1 MWSDKESEIDFLNF
15 NETAQSIKDLITE
28 KDLMPISVGIF
39 GDWGAGKSTILELT
53 KKSLESDEQ
62 EYIQVH
68 FDAWMFQGYDDA
80 KAALLETIA
89 SKLIKQAES
98 DKGLTQKAKE
108 FAGRVDKIRLMGLLM
123 DGGSALAGIPTG
135 GGFQKI
141 FGLLSDDEDDDI
153 DAIGIQRSLKS
164 FNLLNPIHRTRDG
177 LEALEVLK
185 NDAIDRPFIVLLDLN
200 MPRMNG
206 MEFLSAIRSD
216 PNLSDI
222 VVFVLTTSQLDEE
235 ISAAYKKNIAGYIV
249 KSSSNQDYK
258 QLIRFLENYW
268 NLVELPKC

>member
-1 MWSDKESEIDFLNF
+1 MNNNYMK
-15 NETAQSIKDLITE
+15 TVSI
-28 KDLMPISVGIF
+28 
-39 GDWGAGKSTILELT
+39 
-53 KKSLESDEQ
+53 
-62 EYIQVH
+62 
-68 FDAWMFQGYDDA
+68 
-80 KAALLETIA
+80 LL
-89 SKLIKQAES
+89 
-98 DKGLTQKAKE
+98 
-108 FAGRVDKIRLMGLLM
+108 V
-123 DGGSALAGIPTG
+123 
-135 GGFQKI
+135 
-141 FGLLSDDEDDDI
+141 EDDDI

-177 LEALEVLK
+177 LEALKVLK

>member
-1 MWSDKESEIDFLNF
+1 MNPDYAK
-15 NETAQSIKDLITE
+15 TVSI
-28 KDLMPISVGIF
+28 
-39 GDWGAGKSTILELT
+39 
-53 KKSLESDEQ
+53 
-62 EYIQVH
+62 
-68 FDAWMFQGYDDA
+68 
-80 KAALLETIA
+80 LL
-89 SKLIKQAES
+89 
-98 DKGLTQKAKE
+98 
-108 FAGRVDKIRLMGLLM
+108 V
-123 DGGSALAGIPTG
+123 
-135 GGFQKI
+135 
-141 FGLLSDDEDDDI
+141 EDDDI

-177 LEALEVLK
+177 LEALEVLR
-185 NDAIDRPFIVLLDLN
+185 NDVVERPFIVLLDLN

-206 MEFLSAIRSD
+206 LEFLSAIRSD
-216 PNLSDI
+216 SNLSNI

>member
-1 MWSDKESEIDFLNF
+1 MK
-15 NETAQSIKDLITE
+15 TVSI
-28 KDLMPISVGIF
+28 
-39 GDWGAGKSTILELT
+39 
-53 KKSLESDEQ
+53 
-62 EYIQVH
+62 
-68 FDAWMFQGYDDA
+68 
-80 KAALLETIA
+80 LL
-89 SKLIKQAES
+89 
-98 DKGLTQKAKE
+98 
-108 FAGRVDKIRLMGLLM
+108 V
-123 DGGSALAGIPTG
+123 
-135 GGFQKI
+135 
-141 FGLLSDDEDDDI
+141 EDDDI

-185 NDAIDRPFIVLLDLN
+185 NDAIARPFIVLLDLN

-216 PNLSDI
+216 SILSDI

-268 NLVELPKC
+268 NIVELPKC

>member
-1 MWSDKESEIDFLNF
+1 MKRKYMK
-15 NETAQSIKDLITE
+15 TVSI
-28 KDLMPISVGIF
+28 
-39 GDWGAGKSTILELT
+39 
-53 KKSLESDEQ
+53 
-62 EYIQVH
+62 
-68 FDAWMFQGYDDA
+68 
-80 KAALLETIA
+80 LL
-89 SKLIKQAES
+89 
-98 DKGLTQKAKE
+98 
-108 FAGRVDKIRLMGLLM
+108 V
-123 DGGSALAGIPTG
+123 
-135 GGFQKI
+135 
-141 FGLLSDDEDDDI
+141 EDDDI

-185 NDAIDRPFIVLLDLN
+185 NDAIARPFIVLLDLN

-216 PNLSDI
+216 SNLSDI

-268 NLVELPKC
+268 NIVELPKC

>member
-1 MWSDKESEIDFLNF
+1 MI
-15 NETAQSIKDLITE
+15 
-28 KDLMPISVGIF
+28 
-39 GDWGAGKSTILELT
+39 
-53 KKSLESDEQ
+53 
-62 EYIQVH
+62 H
-68 FDAWMFQGYDDA
+68 
-80 KAALLETIA
+80 
-89 SKLIKQAES
+89 
-98 DKGLTQKAKE
+98 
-108 FAGRVDKIRLMGLLM
+108 
-123 DGGSALAGIPTG
+123 
-135 GGFQKI
+135 
-141 FGLLSDDEDDDI
+141 I

-185 NDAIDRPFIVLLDLN
+185 NDAIARPFIVLLDLN

-216 PNLSDI
+216 SILSDI

-268 NLVELPKC
+268 NIVELPKC

>member
-1 MWSDKESEIDFLNF
+1 MNPDYAK
-15 NETAQSIKDLITE
+15 TVSI
-28 KDLMPISVGIF
+28 
-39 GDWGAGKSTILELT
+39 
-53 KKSLESDEQ
+53 
-62 EYIQVH
+62 
-68 FDAWMFQGYDDA
+68 
-80 KAALLETIA
+80 LL
-89 SKLIKQAES
+89 
-98 DKGLTQKAKE
+98 
-108 FAGRVDKIRLMGLLM
+108 V
-123 DGGSALAGIPTG
+123 
-135 GGFQKI
+135 
-141 FGLLSDDEDDDI
+141 EDDDI

-177 LEALEVLK
+177 LEALEVLR
-185 NDAIDRPFIVLLDLN
+185 NDVVERPFIVLLDLN

-206 MEFLSAIRSD
+206 LEFLSAIRSD
-216 PNLSDI
+216 SNLSDI

>member
-1 MWSDKESEIDFLNF
+1 MNNNHMK
-15 NETAQSIKDLITE
+15 TVSI
-28 KDLMPISVGIF
+28 
-39 GDWGAGKSTILELT
+39 
-53 KKSLESDEQ
+53 
-62 EYIQVH
+62 
-68 FDAWMFQGYDDA
+68 
-80 KAALLETIA
+80 LL
-89 SKLIKQAES
+89 
-98 DKGLTQKAKE
+98 
-108 FAGRVDKIRLMGLLM
+108 V
-123 DGGSALAGIPTG
+123 
-135 GGFQKI
+135 
-141 FGLLSDDEDDDI
+141 EDDDI

-177 LEALEVLK
+177 LEALKVLK

>member
-1 MWSDKESEIDFLNF
+1 MNHNYMK
-15 NETAQSIKDLITE
+15 TVSI
-28 KDLMPISVGIF
+28 
-39 GDWGAGKSTILELT
+39 
-53 KKSLESDEQ
+53 
-62 EYIQVH
+62 
-68 FDAWMFQGYDDA
+68 
-80 KAALLETIA
+80 LL
-89 SKLIKQAES
+89 
-98 DKGLTQKAKE
+98 
-108 FAGRVDKIRLMGLLM
+108 V
-123 DGGSALAGIPTG
+123 
-135 GGFQKI
+135 
-141 FGLLSDDEDDDI
+141 EDDDI

-185 NDAIDRPFIVLLDLN
+185 NDAIARPFIVLLDLN

-216 PNLSDI
+216 SNLSDI

-268 NLVELPKC
+268 NIVELPKC

>member
-1 MWSDKESEIDFLNF
+1 MNHNYMK
-15 NETAQSIKDLITE
+15 TVSI
-28 KDLMPISVGIF
+28 
-39 GDWGAGKSTILELT
+39 
-53 KKSLESDEQ
+53 
-62 EYIQVH
+62 
-68 FDAWMFQGYDDA
+68 
-80 KAALLETIA
+80 LL
-89 SKLIKQAES
+89 
-98 DKGLTQKAKE
+98 
-108 FAGRVDKIRLMGLLM
+108 V
-123 DGGSALAGIPTG
+123 
-135 GGFQKI
+135 
-141 FGLLSDDEDDDI
+141 EDDDI

-177 LEALEVLK
+177 LEALKVLK

>member
-1 MWSDKESEIDFLNF
+1 MNHNYMK
-15 NETAQSIKDLITE
+15 TVSI
-28 KDLMPISVGIF
+28 
-39 GDWGAGKSTILELT
+39 
-53 KKSLESDEQ
+53 
-62 EYIQVH
+62 
-68 FDAWMFQGYDDA
+68 
-80 KAALLETIA
+80 LL
-89 SKLIKQAES
+89 
-98 DKGLTQKAKE
+98 
-108 FAGRVDKIRLMGLLM
+108 V
-123 DGGSALAGIPTG
+123 
-135 GGFQKI
+135 
-141 FGLLSDDEDDDI
+141 EDDDI

-185 NDAIDRPFIVLLDLN
+185 NGAVTRPFIVLLDLN

-216 PNLSDI
+216 ANLSDI

-268 NLVELPKC
+268 NIVELPKC